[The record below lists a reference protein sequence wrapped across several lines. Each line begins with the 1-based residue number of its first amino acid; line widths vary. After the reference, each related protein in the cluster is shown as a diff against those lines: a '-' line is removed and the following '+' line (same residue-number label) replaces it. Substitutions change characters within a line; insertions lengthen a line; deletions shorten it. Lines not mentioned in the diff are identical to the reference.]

1 MRHSKP
7 KLLKQ
12 ALFLPGILVIFAFC
26 VAERPGMKEPA
37 TQMRASDPKEVA
49 LAILQ
54 TKCNTCH
61 SKQNPHKVFT
71 LENMPALAPKIYQQ
85 VFVKKR
91 MPRGNKNGLASN
103 EYEALKQWLFTEKTI
118 NNGNIN

>member
-1 MRHSKP
+1 MRHF
-7 KLLKQ
+7 KLKLFKQ
-12 ALFLPGILVIFAFC
+12 TFTVPGIFAMLAFSIT
-26 VAERPGMKEPA
+26 EKPA
-37 TQMRASDPKEVA
+37 TDVSAAQIQESDPKHVA

-61 SKQNPHKVFT
+61 SRQNPGKVFT
-71 LENMPALAPKIYQQ
+71 LENMTALAPKIYQQ

-91 MPRGNKNGLASN
+91 MPRGNKNGLASH
-103 EYEALKQWLFTEKTI
+103 EYDALKKWLFTEKNL